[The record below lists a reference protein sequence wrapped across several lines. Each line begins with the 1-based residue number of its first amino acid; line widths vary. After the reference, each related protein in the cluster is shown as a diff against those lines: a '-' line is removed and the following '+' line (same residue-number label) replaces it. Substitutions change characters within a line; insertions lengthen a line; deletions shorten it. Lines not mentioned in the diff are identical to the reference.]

1 MTRKKTN
8 GQPDPVELA
17 SGQQQYYDP
26 SHYQIPGQDHK
37 GHSVRVWCRVQPSVD
52 HEIEA
57 IVQSHNWPFRVKGDF
72 IRWAVWEG
80 VKRIQKMKPVP
91 GSMIVVAETIME
103 SCKAAD
109 QWLKFK
115 SSVEATESTVRNLMD
130 SGNESEALKLLSNL
144 RTQVL
149 KLEEASWRDQWMSEF
164 DKRFGHYWVRAKQ
177 NAASLSTAV
186 KG

>member
-1 MTRKKTN
+1 MSGTGNKSDKTN
-8 GQPDPVELA
+8 GQSVFGTE
-17 SGQQQYYDP
+17 SYDP
-26 SHYQIPGQDHK
+26 SHYIVPGQDHK

-72 IRWAVWEG
+72 VRWAIWEG

-115 SSVEATESTVRNLMD
+115 TSVETTETTVRNLLD
-130 SGNESEALKLLSNL
+130 SGNEEEALKLLSQL
-144 RTQVL
+144 RTNVL
-149 KLEEASWRDQWMSEF
+149 KLEEASWREQWLMEWN
-164 DKRFGHYWVRAKQ
+164 KRFGHIWERAKK
-177 NAASLSTAV
+177 SAV
-186 KG
+186 GLGSATRG